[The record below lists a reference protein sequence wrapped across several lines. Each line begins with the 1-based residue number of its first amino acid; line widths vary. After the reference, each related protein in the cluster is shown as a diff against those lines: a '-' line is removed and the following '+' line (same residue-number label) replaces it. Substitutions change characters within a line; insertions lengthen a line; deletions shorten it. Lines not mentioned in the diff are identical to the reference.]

1 MDFFMPRPRRRTAAL
16 LFFILLACSFAFPQ
30 ETRFVVIADTHVGAG
45 KAGAE
50 LEAIVARINRLPG
63 IAFVVVAGDITE
75 KGSPAEFG
83 EAKKILNKLAAP
95 YYAIPGNHDSHWLG
109 YGLAGFRNTWRDD
122 KFLFQK
128 NETFFIGIHGWDLGH
143 VSPQDLLWLERRVSE
158 CPSSSTIL
166 LFIHH
171 PMNLLDNGFA
181 VSNILR
187 GRRAF
192 VISGHVHRNEE
203 VEYNGIP
210 GATVRAAVSSKK
222 AGWGFTLVH
231 DTPDDLCFYEAGET
245 GEPEL
250 WGIVSKTQPRE
261 VPEIERPSFENFGV
275 DILWMH
281 DLKTRL
287 SAPLAAWNGLIY
299 AADDSGKLTCFGAKG
314 KALWTFEAG
323 APFVSRPAVIDG
335 SIWAAAADGRV
346 LKLEAK
352 TGRLLKSVDIK
363 DLAQSQLA
371 VFPFRDGQKQG
382 LLVGTVSGKM
392 MCLDAG
398 SLEILWANKDA
409 GGAIQSRPLVTAGK
423 VIYGSWDGRLRCLD
437 AADGR
442 RLWAWTENANFYYS
456 PAGCIPQTDG
466 KNVFVC
472 APDGYV
478 SSVDL
483 DSGQTR
489 WRKKYDGWESIGLS
503 EDRKKVLVKS
513 RTDEFNIVG
522 TENGDLVQKISPA
535 HGGGDII
542 PAEPAEWRGSIIFGA
557 QNGFIYRIDRS
568 GRMSP
573 LLFLGTAG
581 IQTVIHLKDDLFAAS
596 NVDGRIAVFRIRSED

>member
-1 MDFFMPRPRRRTAAL
+1 MPRPRRRTAAV
-16 LFFILLACSFAFPQ
+16 LFFIFLACPFAFPQ
-30 ETRFVVIADTHVGAG
+30 ETRFAVIADTHVGAG
-45 KAGAE
+45 NAAAE
-50 LEAIVARINRLPG
+50 LEAIVARINGLPG
-63 IAFVVVAGDITE
+63 VAFVVLAGDITE
-75 KGSPAEFG
+75 KGGPAEFG
-83 EAKKILNKLAAP
+83 EAKRILDELAVP
-95 YYAIPGNHDSHWLG
+95 YYALPGNHDSHWLG
-109 YGLAGFRNTWRDD
+109 YGLSGFRNTWREE

-128 NETFFIGIHGWDLGH
+128 NNTYFIGIHGWDLGH

-158 CPSSSTIL
+158 CPPSSTIL
-166 LFIHH
+166 IFIHQ
-171 PMNLLDNGFA
+171 PLNSLDNAFA

-192 VISGHVHRNEE
+192 VLSGHVHRNEE

-210 GATVRAAVSSKK
+210 GATVRAAISGKK
-222 AGWGFTLVH
+222 TGWGFTLVQ
-231 DTPDDLCFYEAGET
+231 DMPDDLHLYEAGET

-261 VPEIERPSFENFGV
+261 VPEIHRPPFENFGV

-287 SAPLAAWNGLIY
+287 SAPLVSWKDLTY
-299 AADDSGKLTCFGAKG
+299 CADDSGRLTCFGAKG
-314 KALWTFEAG
+314 EALWTFDAG
-323 APFVSRPAVIDG
+323 ESFVSRPAVFDG
-335 SIWAAAADGRV
+335 SIWAAAAGGRV
-346 LKLEAK
+346 FKLEAK
-352 TGRLLKSVDIK
+352 TGRLLKSADIK
-363 DLAQSQLA
+363 ERAQSQLA
-371 VFPFRDGQKQG
+371 VFPFRDGQKLG

-392 MCLDAG
+392 TCLDAG

-409 GGAIQSRPLVTAGK
+409 AGAIQSRPLIAAGK
-423 VIYGSWDGRLRCLD
+423 VVFGSWDGRLRCLD

-466 KNVFVC
+466 INVFVC

-489 WRKKYDGWESIGLS
+489 WRKKYDGWESLGLS
-503 EDRKKVLVKS
+503 EDRKKILVKS
-513 RTDEFNIVG
+513 RTDEFNIVEA
-522 TENGDLVQKISPA
+522 ENGDLVQKISPA
-535 HGGGDII
+535 HGGGDFI
-542 PAEPAEWRGSIIFGA
+542 PAEPIERKGSIIFGA
-557 QNGFIYRIDRS
+557 QNGFVYRIDPG

-581 IQTVIHLKDDLFAAS
+581 VQTVLHLGDDLFAAA
-596 NVDGRIAVFRIRSED
+596 NVDGRIAVFRIRSQD